1 MLTQHYPPERAM
13 KAKAVLVE
21 NFWIV
26 VDNGRTHSVA
36 LDLPT
41 KLGGTDKGPTALE
54 LTVMGL
60 AGCVAT
66 IFAIMAKKMRI
77 PLRGLEV
84 SVEAEKPE
92 GAKTIASARVNA
104 KIVTDAEEKV
114 VERAWKLTLENC
126 PVGVLFEKA
135 GVKVEASYTIEKP

>member
-1 MLTQHYPPERAM
+1 M
-13 KAKAVLVE
+13 KAKAVRVE
-21 NFWIV
+21 DFWLV
-26 VDNGRTHSVA
+26 VDNGRSHSIA

-66 IFAIMAKKMRI
+66 IFSLMAKKMKI
-77 PLRGLEV
+77 PVEALKVE
-84 SVEAEKPE
+84 VEAEKPE
-92 GAKTIASARVNA
+92 GAKTIASARLSMTV
-104 KIVTDAEEKV
+104 KTTAEESK

-126 PVGVLFEKA
+126 PVGILFEKA
-135 GVKVEASYTIEKP
+135 GVKVDYSYKIEK